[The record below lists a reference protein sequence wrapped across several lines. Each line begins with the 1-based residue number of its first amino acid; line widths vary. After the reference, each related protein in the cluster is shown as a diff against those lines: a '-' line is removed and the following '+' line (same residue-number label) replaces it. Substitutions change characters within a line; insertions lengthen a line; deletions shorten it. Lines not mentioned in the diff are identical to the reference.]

1 MIEWLNWLG
10 KFKQWLRP
18 NSKLSGE
25 LDAEYTNFI
34 YEELMEMSKSQQLE
48 LAKTLGVEV
57 KEYWTKKN
65 IALEIL
71 RYEK

>member
-1 MIEWLNWLG
+1 M
-10 KFKQWLRP
+10 
-18 NSKLSGE
+18 SGE